1 MPKADQHIVAS
12 CGGFGMEPD
21 NLVLDEYILRLA
33 RVSNPRVCFVPT
45 ASGDNDNFIR
55 RFYQAFTTLECRP
68 RHLSLFKPPCNDLE
82 GFVHE
87 QDVIYVGG
95 GNTRNM
101 LLLWREWSLDSFFRS
116 ALRNG
121 TVLSGLSA
129 GAICWFEQATTDSF
143 RPVDSGELDSITCL
157 GFIPGSHCPYY
168 DSESRNTDYNRR
180 ILSGEL
186 SAGYATEV
194 GTALHFV
201 NQQFAFAVSSRPN
214 VGAFHVAKDGDK
226 LEVQS
231 LPVELLTRNPKN
243 AT

>member
-1 MPKADQHIVAS
+1 MTQPDQHIVAS

-21 NLVLDEYILRLA
+21 NLAIDRYILRLA
-33 RVSNPRVCFVPT
+33 RVSNPKVCFVPT

-68 RHLSLFKPPCNDLE
+68 NHLSLFKPPCRDLQK
-82 GFVHE
+82 FVCE

-101 LLLWREWSLDSFFRS
+101 LLLWREWSLDKYFDT
-116 ALRNG
+116 ALKKG

-143 RPVDSGELDSITCL
+143 GPANSDDLAAMSCL

-168 DSESRNTDYNRR
+168 DSDNRKQDYHRR
-180 ILSGEL
+180 LMSGEL
-186 SAGYATEV
+186 ADGYATEV
-194 GTALHFV
+194 GSALHFT
-201 NQQFAFAVSSRPN
+201 NRELTGTVSSRDS
-214 VGAFHVAKDGDK
+214 AKAYHVARNENNLDI
-226 LEVQS
+226 QQ
-231 LPVELLTRNPKN
+231 LPIQRLN
-243 AT
+243 